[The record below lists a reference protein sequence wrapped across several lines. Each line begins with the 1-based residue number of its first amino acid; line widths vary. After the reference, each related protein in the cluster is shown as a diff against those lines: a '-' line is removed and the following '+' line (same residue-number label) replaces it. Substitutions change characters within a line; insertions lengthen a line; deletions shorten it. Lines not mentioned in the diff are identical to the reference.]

1 MKKLLAVALGLA
13 LIAGLAFACFG
24 TGSDGR
30 EGVAYGDYFYALR
43 PDGTAEITGYRGQAE
58 ELALPAV
65 LNGHAVAAIGDGAF
79 YHCDRLTAVAI
90 PEGVVFIGSGA
101 FSYCPALERVVIP
114 ASVTAVGVNPFHASA
129 ALKEIIL
136 PENHPALALAG
147 GALIGRADRRLICL
161 PCANP
166 AEAFTVPEGV
176 EIIGDGACSH
186 CVHLKAVTIPE
197 GVSFIGQNAFSFCSK
212 LAEATIPRGVAVIG
226 DSAFAWCASLAD
238 LVLPDSVSA
247 IGDYAFAWCASLVEL
262 TLPEAL
268 AAIAENAFD
277 GSGQLSL
284 SVSQGSFAADYCA
297 RHNLTFTCWDAPEA
311 PAL

>member
-24 TGSDGR
+24 AGSAARKD
-30 EGVAYGDYFYALR
+30 AASGDYFYALR

-65 LNGHAVAAIGDGAF
+65 LNGHAVAAIGD
-79 YHCDRLTAVAI
+79 Y
-90 PEGVVFIGSGA
+90 
-101 FSYCPALERVVIP
+101 
-114 ASVTAVGVNPFHASA
+114 
-129 ALKEIIL
+129 
-136 PENHPALALAG
+136 
-147 GALIGRADRRLICL
+147 
-161 PCANP
+161 
-166 AEAFTVPEGV
+166 
-176 EIIGDGACSH
+176 
-186 CVHLKAVTIPE
+186 
-197 GVSFIGQNAFSFCSK
+197 
-212 LAEATIPRGVAVIG
+212 
-226 DSAFAWCASLAD
+226 AFAWCASLA
-238 LVLPDSVSA
+238 
-247 IGDYAFAWCASLVEL
+247 EL

-297 RHNLTFTCWDAPEA
+297 RHNLAFTCWDAPEA